1 MIVCVF
7 IFLFYSCVF
16 ERERDAHRLCV
27 FTHQN
32 SNGGNHEENCEIKS
46 DSLFLSLCRGR
57 FVVTRV
63 ITSVLIC
70 VRAYI

>member
-1 MIVCVF
+1 VIACVF
-7 IFLFYSCVF
+7 MFLFYSCVF

-32 SNGGNHEENCEIKS
+32 SNRGNHEENGEIES
-46 DSLFLSLCRGR
+46 DGLFLSICRGR

-63 ITSVLIC
+63 ITSVLM
-70 VRAYI
+70 